1 MLDQIEPVFMEVAN
15 GAVEF
20 VPKPADTKALIAA
33 HYSVPRTLLIR
44 FRDDSIDETNEVE
57 AALVGGDTHSADS
70 GDSPESSSD
79 NSHSLD
85 VTVLDLA
92 GDHVRPLVPEP
103 PELPPD
109 VATSINEAGDAIA
122 SIADAFGI
130 REDSTDVVANP
141 LGFLRAGFEQAR
153 AEVGKAVGG
162 VSEGERRVDTPR
174 RGQRLMSWR
183 VRLRAG
189 CSRRRSRRMTWSV
202 RVACGRG
209 LAWIPPRD
217 ARVRLRRGSTLGGRA
232 FD

>member
-44 FRDDSIDETNEVE
+44 FQDDSIDETNEVE

-70 GDSPESSSD
+70 GDSPESPPD
-79 NSHSLD
+79 KPTPLD

-162 VSEGERRVDTPR
+162 VEGETSGGHTAAWAEADELAGEIAAWMFPETEPKDDVV
-174 RGQRLMSWR
+174 GAGS
-183 VRLRAG
+183 VRKGPGADIPEGRAG
-189 CSRRRSRRMTWSV
+189 E
-202 RVACGRG
+202 AQ
-209 LAWIPPRD
+209 AWID
-217 ARVRLRRGSTLGGRA
+217 AWRA
-232 FD
+232 SL

>member
-44 FRDDSIDETNEVE
+44 FQDDSIDETNEVE

-103 PELPPD
+103 PELPAD

-153 AEVGKAVGG
+153 AEVGRAVGG
-162 VSEGERRVDTPR
+162 VSEGETESGHTTAWCEADELAGEIAGWMFPETEPKDDVVGAGSMQEGPGVDTPE
-174 RGQRLMSWR
+174 G
-183 VRLRAG
+183 RAG
-189 CSRRRSRRMTWSV
+189 E
-202 RVACGRG
+202 AQ
-209 LAWIPPRD
+209 AWID
-217 ARVRLRRGSTLGGRA
+217 AWRA
-232 FD
+232 SL

>member
-57 AALVGGDTHSADS
+57 AALNTGGDTHA
-70 GDSPESSSD
+70 GDSSESSDD

-103 PELPPD
+103 PELPAD

-130 REDSTDVVANP
+130 REDTSDVVANP

-162 VSEGERRVDTPR
+162 VSEGETSGHTAAWAEADELAGEIAGWMFPETEPEDDVVGAGSVRKGPGEDTPE
-174 RGQRLMSWR
+174 G
-183 VRLRAG
+183 RAG
-189 CSRRRSRRMTWSV
+189 E
-202 RVACGRG
+202 AQ
-209 LAWIPPRD
+209 AWID
-217 ARVRLRRGSTLGGRA
+217 AWRA
-232 FD
+232 SL

>member
-85 VTVLDLA
+85 VRVLDLA

-162 VSEGERRVDTPR
+162 VSEGETRVGTPP
-174 RGQRLMSWR
+174 RGPRLMSWR

>member
-85 VTVLDLA
+85 VRVLDLA

-162 VSEGERRVDTPR
+162 VSEGETSGHTAAWD
-174 RGQRLMSWR
+174 RG
-183 VRLRAG
+183 
-189 CSRRRSRRMTWSV
+189 
-202 RVACGRG
+202 
-209 LAWIPPRD
+209 
-217 ARVRLRRGSTLGGRA
+217 
-232 FD
+232 